1 MQLPTT
7 NACVAWKQY
16 LSMFCTY
23 ESQRFFF
30 LKEVRFFR
38 LVCQPIN
45 QPYFSL
51 TPNQHQSL
59 TSQYYFSLITNHH
72 QPPIITKRTERTL
85 YKIVKCMQ
93 MQRRRKKTDPP
104 CLVCSRA
111 PLTGAGRSRS
121 RHMYMQTI
129 WKKKRG
135 GQERARGTLG
145 LLLDDKQTR
154 SIVGSR
160 KQPTK
165 PNVHTQDQFLRS
177 DPQFLFNSLHF
188 KL

>member
-1 MQLPTT
+1 MARDLLLISWLAMQLPTT

-111 PLTGAGRSRS
+111 PLTGDRRGPVLSAGNDRF
-121 RHMYMQTI
+121 
-129 WKKKRG
+129 W
-135 GQERARGTLG
+135 
-145 LLLDDKQTR
+145 TR
-154 SIVGSR
+154 II
-160 KQPTK
+160 
-165 PNVHTQDQFLRS
+165 
-177 DPQFLFNSLHF
+177 LHWHVQ
-188 KL
+188 